1 WSRKIPRRDLGP
13 LRRHVT
19 LVGSFAN
26 TAWWCI
32 PADALSGERM
42 GASESELRPEDD
54 HVLSPANSIRIA
66 RKRRALERAVHLDMG
81 VRIPVHSNAERLRFA
96 AGASRGAAVVKS
108 LTIDAKPRVPRQYR
122 NGSPA
127 ACFRIE
133 VALRTD
139 DARGRSLTGQ
149 QVRSGHFPS
158 MVGDIIIGPA

>member
-32 PADALSGERM
+32 AADALSGERM
-42 GASESELRPEDD
+42 GASERELRPEDD

-66 RKRRALERAVHLDMG
+66 RKRRALERAVHLDIR

-96 AGASRGAAVVKS
+96 AGASRGEAGVKD
-108 LTIDAKPRVPRQYR
+108 LTIDAQHRVPRQQL
-122 NGSPA
+122 NGTPA
-127 ACFRIE
+127 SCFRIE

-139 DARGRSLTGQ
+139 DARSRTLTGQ
-149 QVRSGHFPS
+149 QVRSRHF
-158 MVGDIIIGPA
+158 